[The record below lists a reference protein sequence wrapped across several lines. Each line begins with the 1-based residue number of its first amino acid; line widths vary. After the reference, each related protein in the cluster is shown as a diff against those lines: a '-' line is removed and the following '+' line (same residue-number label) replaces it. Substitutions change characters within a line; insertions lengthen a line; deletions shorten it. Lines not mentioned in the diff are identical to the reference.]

1 MTEGKALYADLVA
14 EHLTRPEVSIG
25 RMLRNDGL
33 KINGRT
39 FAFISM
45 RERLVVKL
53 PQERAAAL
61 VAVGTAHAVEMGTRR
76 MREWVEIPELDEDT
90 WRALMEEAAA
100 YVETLA

>member
-1 MTEGKALYADLVA
+1 MTGQALYADLVDEQLA
-14 EHLTRPEVSIG
+14 RPEVSIG

-33 KINGRT
+33 KINDKT

-61 VAVGTAHAVEMGTRR
+61 VADGTAQVLEMGTRR
-76 MREWVEIPELDEDT
+76 MREWVELPELDEDT
-90 WRALMEEAAA
+90 WRGLMNEAAA
-100 YVETLA
+100 YVETLT